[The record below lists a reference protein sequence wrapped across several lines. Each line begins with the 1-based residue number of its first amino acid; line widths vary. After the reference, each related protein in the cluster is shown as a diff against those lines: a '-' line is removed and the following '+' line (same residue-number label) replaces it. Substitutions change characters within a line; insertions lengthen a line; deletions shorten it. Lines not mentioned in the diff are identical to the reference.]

1 MIFARLKGDG
11 LQNRLVLLH
20 PISDAR
26 RMPSANG
33 YLRYGETG
41 APVNPNSAYL
51 TMKALFRRAGLY
63 SASK

>member
-1 MIFARLKGDG
+1 
-11 LQNRLVLLH
+11 
-20 PISDAR
+20 
-26 RMPSANG
+26 MPSANG

-51 TMKALFRRAGLY
+51 TMKALLRRAGLY